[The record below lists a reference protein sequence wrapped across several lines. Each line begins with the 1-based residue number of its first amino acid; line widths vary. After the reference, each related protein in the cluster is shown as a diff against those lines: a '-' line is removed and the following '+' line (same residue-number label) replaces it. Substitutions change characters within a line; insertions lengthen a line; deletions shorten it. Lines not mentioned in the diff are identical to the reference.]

1 MIDWALQERLKREYQ
16 RANKQNETG
25 IDEDDEADDDTP
37 KTRQA
42 KALEKMIRDRE
53 GNNAYE
59 SDEDKNPYASS
70 VRHTPH
76 SASDNLTLC
85 AGGRRGGGARA
96 CPYRPRY
103 STAASTGRP

>member
-1 MIDWALQERLKREYQ
+1 MRYARSNTIPPCWRLMVDWALQERLKREYQ

-25 IDEDDEADDDTP
+25 IDEDDEADDDAP

-70 VRHTPH
+70 VRIVYAM
-76 SASDNLTLC
+76 SK
-85 AGGRRGGGARA
+85 
-96 CPYRPRY
+96 
-103 STAASTGRP
+103 